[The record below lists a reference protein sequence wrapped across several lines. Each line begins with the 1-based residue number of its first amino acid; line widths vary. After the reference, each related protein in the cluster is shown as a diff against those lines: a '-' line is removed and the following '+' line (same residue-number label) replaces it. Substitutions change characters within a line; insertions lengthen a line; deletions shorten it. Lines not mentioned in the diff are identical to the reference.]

1 MDDRLGDSDFL
12 SRLLRTPCDNLVI
25 VMKTI
30 GLALLIFGLSAC
42 GGSSSATT
50 SVPST
55 DAATAGSAT
64 SATSAPTI
72 TVTAGL
78 DLAGIAFEV
87 HQEPG

>member
-1 MDDRLGDSDFL
+1 MK
-12 SRLLRTPCDNLVI
+12 
-25 VMKTI
+25 KTI

-55 DAATAGSAT
+55 DAAAGESET
-64 SATSAPTI
+64 SATVAPTT
-72 TVTAGL
+72 TVTAGAE
-78 DLAGIAFEV
+78 LAGIAFEV